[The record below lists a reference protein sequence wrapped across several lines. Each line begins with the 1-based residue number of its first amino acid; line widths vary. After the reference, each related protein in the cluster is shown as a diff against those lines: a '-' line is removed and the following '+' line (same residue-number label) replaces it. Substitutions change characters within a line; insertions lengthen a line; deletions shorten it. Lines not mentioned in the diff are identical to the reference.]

1 MLIICKSFLRLHL
14 DLGDIIY
21 GKTLSKSFLNRI
33 ESVQHKSALAIIGT
47 IKGTSA
53 EKLYQE
59 LGLEHLI
66 TSVGWDEFIMR
77 DDCVYFTT
85 RLFKTDFLNIF
96 TALFQPLE
104 LQRDSH
110 IFSSFSQD
118 RVFSKLFFTKRH
130 KRMEQT
136 WSQ

>member
-1 MLIICKSFLRLHL
+1 M

-85 RLFKTDFLNIF
+85 RLF
-96 TALFQPLE
+96 
-104 LQRDSH
+104 
-110 IFSSFSQD
+110 
-118 RVFSKLFFTKRH
+118 
-130 KRMEQT
+130 
-136 WSQ
+136 